1 MNAYIALI
9 IAILTEVVG
18 TSSLKASAGFSLLIP
33 TILVFV
39 GYGLAF
45 YFRSIAVRTIPL
57 GIVYALWSGLGS
69 VLIVLVGWLVFK
81 QVIDATAIL
90 GIALVVA
97 GCIVPNVFSKVSAP

>member
-33 TILVFV
+33 TILVFE

-97 GCIVPNVFSKVSAP
+97 GCIVLNVFSKVYAP